1 MGYSFDGQF
10 ASLSMVQL
18 RDLARLL
25 GEPPKSTLKTPLV
38 EWIQNKF
45 SDLQNLQK
53 LVDGLNLWER
63 NTLAF
68 IRQADGDIEE
78 HSLKLQLLVSG
89 FSPTQRT
96 DYEGDFTIPLAH
108 SGLVRECTEHRARYE
123 GHGSENIKTLYSDKR
138 LLSVV
143 GAPEITPFALQPLA
157 TPQHPLCRRSRT
169 VILDVIAI
177 LQTIE
182 NNSGLKLAQNG
193 YVNRLD
199 ARKIY
204 KALHWDEAGI
214 NLDGLL
220 FRDPV
225 QAWAEIFVGAG
236 LLQIQNRERLM
247 VKELV
252 ASFAQRT
259 YPDQMRCL
267 LRGVANART
276 WWEASSRHWGYN
288 EKELREGR
296 RMLVHA
302 LGALP
307 RSPDVFWKV
316 EDFIWAVFD
325 RIGADYTLSGSRY
338 RYFHSSR
345 TPEAQRQ
352 QLHAEAREKWQ
363 KNEMPWIK
371 AALTSWM
378 YFLGLVDLV
387 VEDGEPT
394 GLRISEAGLSL
405 FQFEA
410 QISPP
415 TVETSHPAWVI
426 QPNFDVIAY
435 LDHATP
441 SQLAFLERHAER
453 EQSYPH
459 TAHYRLTRETIYRGL
474 EGGTSLETLL
484 DTLQSGAQM
493 ELPQNVSVELHEW
506 AALRERIVLRS
517 SVNLIEFTGAAEL
530 QLGLARGLSGRVVA
544 ERFLLPDANLEARN
558 PAAFSGLTRIDYAQ
572 PLPKNLIVSENG
584 KISRSGASPDL
595 IVVAQLNQWA
605 TPVSDREWQLT
616 AQSVAA
622 RLKVGRKIAELLALL
637 NARSKSN
644 LPPLLEVALKAWAGE
659 SYPVQMEAVVVLR
672 CREPE
677 VFRAMIHSPSLAP
690 LIKGYL
696 PELIF
701 VDPAQV
707 EALRVQLEWLGCV
720 VSDELKVSR
729 WKG

>member
-1 MGYSFDGQF
+1 MGHRFDGQF
-10 ASLSMVQL
+10 ASMSMVQL
-18 RDLARLL
+18 RGLARLW
-25 GEPPKSTLKTPLV
+25 GEPAKGMLKV
-38 EWIQNKF
+38 H
-45 SDLQNLQK
+45 
-53 LVDGLNLWER
+53 LVDWVQNRFSNPENLRKLLDGLKLWEC

-68 IRQADGDIEE
+68 IREAGGEIEE
-78 HSLKLQLLVSG
+78 SSLKLQLLVAG
-89 FSPTQRT
+89 YRPTQRT
-96 DYEGDFTIPLAH
+96 VYEGDFTIPLAH
-108 SGLVRECTEHRARYE
+108 TGLVREGTGQRAIYE
-123 GHGSENIKTLYSDKR
+123 GRWSEKIKTWYSDER
-138 LLSVV
+138 LLAMV
-143 GAPEITPFALQPLA
+143 GAPEITPFTLQPLPA
-157 TPQHPLCRRSRT
+157 PQHPLCRRPRT

-182 NNSGLKLAQNG
+182 NNGGLKLAQNG

-204 KALHWDEAGI
+204 KALHWDETGI

-220 FRDPV
+220 FPDPV

-236 LLQIQNRERLM
+236 LLQIQNLERL
-247 VKELV
+247 VAKEPV
-252 ASFAQRT
+252 ASFAQRP
-259 YPDQMRCL
+259 YVDQIKCL
-267 LRGVANART
+267 LQGVTNART
-276 WWEASSRHWGYN
+276 WWEATSRHWGYN
-288 EKELREGR
+288 QKEVCEGR

-307 RSPDVFWKV
+307 CSPDVFWKV
-316 EDFIWAVFD
+316 EDFVWAVFD
-325 RIGADYTLSGSRY
+325 RIGADYALSGLRY
-338 RYFHSSR
+338 RYFHSANTS
-345 TPEAQRQ
+345 EAQRSK
-352 QLHAEAREKWQ
+352 LHAEARDKWL
-363 KNEMPWIK
+363 KSEMPWIK

-410 QISPP
+410 QITSP

-441 SQLAFLERHAER
+441 PQLAFLERHAER
-453 EQSYPH
+453 DQSYPH
-459 TAHYRLTRETIYRGL
+459 TAHYRLTREAIYRGL
-474 EGGTSLETLL
+474 ESGTSLETLL

-493 ELPQNVSVELHEW
+493 ELPQNVLVELREW

-517 SVNLIEFTGAAEL
+517 SVKLIEFTSAAEL

-544 ERFLLPDANLEARN
+544 ERFLLPDANLEAHN
-558 PAAFSGLTRIDYAQ
+558 PAALSGLTRIDYAQ
-572 PLPKNLIVSENG
+572 PLPKNLIISEDG

-595 IVVAQLNQWA
+595 IVAAQLNQWA
-605 TPVSDREWQLT
+605 APISDREWQLT

-622 RLKVGRKIAELLALL
+622 RLKIGRKLAELLALL
-637 NARSKSN
+637 NARSKFS

-677 VFRAMIHSPSLAP
+677 VFRAIIHSPSLTR

-707 EALRVQLEWLGCV
+707 DALRVQLEWLGCV